1 MEKLIATRDAYGDG
15 LLELGKKDSDFFVFD
30 ADLSC
35 ATKTE
40 RFAADFPERF
50 FQMGISEQDMMGTA
64 AGAAAA
70 GIKSFVSTFALFATG
85 RAYEQ
90 IRNSIAYPNL
100 NVKIAASHSGITVGP
115 DGGSHQ
121 SIEDIALM
129 RVIPNMKVVVP
140 ADAEET
146 KQVIETILNIDGPFY
161 IRLGRNPLPKIVGED
176 YKFEFG
182 KIPVLKAG
190 SDITIAAS
198 GVMVNEALQAAET
211 LAEEGIDVRV
221 LNVNTVKPL
230 DEETILT
237 AAKETGILITAEE
250 HSVIGGVGSAI
261 SEFLS
266 EEYPVPV
273 YKVGIKDE
281 FGQSG
286 SPEDLM
292 KHYKLTTE
300 DLVAKVKSVL

>member
-40 RFAADFPERF
+40 RFADEFPERF

-146 KQVIETILNIDGPFY
+146 KQVIETVLNIDGPFY
-161 IRLGRNPLPKIVGED
+161 IRLGRNPLPKVVGED
-176 YKFEFG
+176 YKFELG

-190 SDITIAAS
+190 NDITIAAS
-198 GVMVNEALQAAET
+198 GVMVNEALQAAEI
-211 LAEEGIDVRV
+211 LAKEGINVRV

-230 DEETILT
+230 DEKTILA

-266 EEYPVPV
+266 EKYPVPV

-292 KHYKLTTE
+292 KHYNLTAK
-300 DLVAKVKSVL
+300 DLVAKVKLVL

>member
-15 LLELGKKDSDFFVFD
+15 LLELGRKDSDFFVFD

-40 RFAADFPERF
+40 RFAAEFPERF

-64 AGAAAA
+64 AGAAAY
-70 GIKSFVSTFALFATG
+70 GMKSFVSTFALFATG

-129 RVIPNMKVVVP
+129 RVVPNMKVVIP
-140 ADAEET
+140 ADAKET
-146 KQVIETILNIDGPFY
+146 KQVIESVINIDGPFY
-161 IRLGRNPLPKIVGED
+161 IRLGRNPLPKVVSD
-176 YKFEFG
+176 RYKFEFG
-182 KIPVLKAG
+182 KIPVLREG
-190 SDITIAAS
+190 NDITIAAS
-198 GVMVNEALQAAET
+198 GIMVNEALKAAE
-211 LAEEGIDVRV
+211 LLSKEGIDIRV

-230 DEETILT
+230 DEKTILK
-237 AAKETGILITAEE
+237 AAKETNIIITAEE
-250 HSVIGGVGSAI
+250 HSIIGGVGSAI

-286 SPEDLM
+286 SPEELM
-292 KHYKLTTE
+292 KHYNLTSK
-300 DLVAKVKSVL
+300 DLINKVKSVL

>member
-15 LLELGKKDSDFFVFD
+15 LLELGRKDSDFFVFD

-40 RFAADFPERF
+40 RFAAEFPERF

-64 AGAAAA
+64 AGAAAY
-70 GIKSFVSTFALFATG
+70 GMKSFVSTFALFATG

-129 RVIPNMKVVVP
+129 RVVPNMKVVIP
-140 ADAEET
+140 ADAKET
-146 KQVIETILNIDGPFY
+146 KQVIESVINIDGPFY
-161 IRLGRNPLPKIVGED
+161 IRLGRNPLPKVVSD
-176 YKFEFG
+176 SYKFEFG
-182 KIPVLKAG
+182 KIPVLREG
-190 SDITIAAS
+190 NDITIAAS
-198 GVMVNEALQAAET
+198 GIMVNEALKAADLLSKES
-211 LAEEGIDVRV
+211 IDVRV

-230 DEETILT
+230 DEKTILK
-237 AAKETGILITAEE
+237 AAKETNIIITAEE
-250 HSVIGGVGSAI
+250 HSIIGGVGAAI

-266 EEYPVPV
+266 EKYPIPV

-292 KHYKLTTE
+292 KHYNLTSK
-300 DLVAKVKSVL
+300 DLINKIKSIL